1 MIIQLPCV
9 FRENVRAELHRVL
22 GLPTSSEDKR
32 VINMEI
38 GMYNRT
44 ILTAEKKRIIK
55 KWSNCFFAELYI
67 EKVRSVLWNLQTT
80 PALRARLLAGELDP
94 SRVAFLSHQE
104 MNPPLWCEIV
114 EEKRKRD
121 LAKSNTCLEASTDKF
136 TCKRCKSKKC
146 TYYEMQTRSAD
157 EPVTVF
163 ITCLDCDKKW
173 KI

>member
-1 MIIQLPCV
+1 
-9 FRENVRAELHRVL
+9 
-22 GLPTSSEDKR
+22 
-32 VINMEI
+32 
-38 GMYNRT
+38 
-44 ILTAEKKRIIK
+44 
-55 KWSNCFFAELYI
+55 
-67 EKVRSVLWNLQTT
+67 
-80 PALRARLLAGELDP
+80 
-94 SRVAFLSHQE
+94 